1 MAIYARLKA
10 LETAIDQHLGKYKK
24 SSWREV
30 IESVGVA
37 VLIAL
42 ALREAMPTWDVSMI
56 FRAAS
61 PLTPAAQ
68 GLAQALR
75 RTPPRD

>member
-1 MAIYARLKA
+1 MPRVVSASYTASFSILENSDALSLLPERL
-10 LETAIDQHLGKYKK
+10 IRHQPG
-24 SSWREV
+24 
-30 IESVGVA
+30 
-37 VLIAL
+37 LIAL